1 MSTDCVLDAS
11 ALVLALIGKTHAA
24 DELRQQLPDRR
35 LHAPHLIDAEVGN
48 VIRRHEQ
55 SGLISSAEAQN
66 ALRAGSQLID
76 YRYAHAGSLTELA
89 WTWRANVSFYDGLYA
104 ALASRLGVPLVTADP
119 LRSEGFFAVVLLVQ
133 GDAQSDSEDDA
144 DGCAEPDA
152 V

>member
-24 DELRQQLPDRR
+24 DELRQQLSDRR

-55 SGLISSAEAQN
+55 SGRISSAEARS
-66 ALRAGSQLID
+66 ALRAGSELIE
-76 YRYAHAGSLTELA
+76 YRYAHAGALTELA

-104 ALASRLGVPLVTADP
+104 ALASRLGVPLVTADARLSRAP
-119 LRSEGFFAVVLLVQ
+119 GLDCQIELV
-133 GDAQSDSEDDA
+133 
-144 DGCAEPDA
+144 
-152 V
+152 